1 MNVIETHG
9 LGKRY
14 GRTWALKDAAL
25 AIPAGYVVALVG
37 PNGAGKTTLLH
48 MSVGLTRPTTGRITV
63 LGDEPAGSPAALDQ
77 IAFVAQDAPLYKNLS
92 VADTLHLTRNLNWSW
107 DQQHAEVRLKE
118 LNIPLDR
125 KVGKLSGGQQ
135 AQLALTVAL
144 ARRPRLLVLDEPL
157 ASLDPLARHD
167 FMASLMAAVAEDGL
181 SVVLSSHVIADLER
195 VADYLIVLSHGQVQV
210 AGEVEGLLAGH
221 SALTGPAAAADD
233 VAERLAVVY
242 ARRADAVA
250 QLLVRTNGAAEPEPS
265 GWEAHPVGLEELV
278 LAYLRA
284 PGAAALPGPGR
295 SRALPLEAGQP
306 SEVTR

>member
-1 MNVIETHG
+1 MNVIETAG

-25 AIPAGYVVALVG
+25 VIPAGYVVALVG

-48 MSVGLTRPTTGRITV
+48 MSVGLTTPTTGRITV
-63 LGDEPAGSPAALDQ
+63 LGSEPAGSPAALNQ

-92 VADTLHLTRNLNWSW
+92 VADTLHLTRNLNRSW
-107 DQQHAEVRLKE
+107 DQRRAETRLKE
-118 LNIPLDR
+118 LGIPLNR

-135 AQLALTVAL
+135 SQLALTVAV

-157 ASLDPLARHD
+157 SSLDPLARHD

-195 VADYLIVLSHGQVQV
+195 LADYLIVLSHGQVQV

-221 SALTGPAAAADD
+221 STLTGPAAAVDD
-233 VAERLAVVY
+233 LAERLAVVN
-242 ARRADAVA
+242 ARRAGTVA
-250 QLLVRTNGAAEPEPS
+250 HLLVRNNGAAEPAPS

-278 LAYLRA
+278 LAYLRQ
-284 PGAAALPGPGR
+284 PGAAALPGP
-295 SRALPLEAGQP
+295 SHRATQDSGIRA
-306 SEVTR
+306 

>member
-1 MNVIETHG
+1 MNVIETSG

-48 MSVGLTRPTTGRITV
+48 MSVGLARPTTGQVTV
-63 LGDEPAGSPAALDQ
+63 LGSEPAGSPAALDQ
-77 IAFVAQDAPLYKNLS
+77 VAFVAQDAPLYKNLS
-92 VADTLHLTRNLNWSW
+92 VADMLHLTRNLNRSW
-107 DQQHAEVRLKE
+107 DQQRAEARLKE
-118 LNIPLDR
+118 LGIPLNR
-125 KVGKLSGGQQ
+125 KVGKLSSGQQ

-210 AGEVEGLLAGH
+210 AGEVEDLLAVH
-221 SALTGPAAAADD
+221 AMLTGPAAADD
-233 VAERLAVVY
+233 LAERLAVVH
-242 ARRADAVA
+242 ARRAGTVA
-250 QLLVRTNGAAEPEPS
+250 QLLVRNKGAAEPAPS
-265 GWEAHPVGLEELV
+265 GWEAGPVSLEELV
-278 LAYLRA
+278 LAYLRE
-284 PGAAALPGPGR
+284 PGAAALPGPA
-295 SRALPLEAGQP
+295 SATARATHDTGIPA
-306 SEVTR
+306 

>member
-1 MNVIETHG
+1 MNVIEAAG

-48 MSVGLTRPTTGRITV
+48 MSVGLTRPTAGQVTV
-63 LGDEPAGSPAALDQ
+63 LDSEPAGSPAALDQ

-92 VADTLHLTRNLNWSW
+92 VADMLHLTRNLNRRW
-107 DQQHAEVRLKE
+107 DQQRAEARLKE
-118 LNIPLDR
+118 LGIPLGR
-125 KVGKLSGGQQ
+125 KVGQLSGGQQ
-135 AQLALTVAL
+135 AQLALTLAVARL
-144 ARRPRLLVLDEPL
+144 PRLLVLDEPL

-195 VADYLIVLSHGQVQV
+195 VADYLIVLSRGQVQV
-210 AGEVEGLLAGH
+210 AGEVEELLACH
-221 SALTGPAAAADD
+221 STLTGPSSAADD

-242 ARRADAVA
+242 ARRAGTVA
-250 QLLVRTNGAAEPEPS
+250 HLLVRSKTATEPAPP

-278 LAYLRA
+278 LAYLRE
-284 PGAAALPGPGR
+284 PRAAALPGP
-295 SRALPLEAGQP
+295 SARAIQNSGIPA
-306 SEVTR
+306 

>member
-1 MNVIETHG
+1 MNVIETSG

-48 MSVGLTRPTTGRITV
+48 MAVGLTRPTAGQVMV
-63 LGDEPAGSPAALDQ
+63 LDSEYAGSPAALDQ

-92 VADTLHLTRNLNWSW
+92 AADMLHLTRNLNRRW
-107 DQQHAEVRLKE
+107 DQQRAEARLTE
-118 LNIPLDR
+118 LNIPLGR

-135 AQLALTVAL
+135 AQLALTLAL

-157 ASLDPLARHD
+157 GSLDPLARHD

-195 VADYLIVLSHGQVQV
+195 VADYLIVLSRGQVQV
-210 AGEVEGLLAGH
+210 AGEVDRLLAEH
-221 SALTGPAAAADD
+221 STLTGPAAAADD
-233 VAERLAVVY
+233 VAEKLAVVY
-242 ARRADAVA
+242 ARRAGSVA
-250 QLLVRTNGAAEPEPS
+250 QLLVRNKTAAESAPS
-265 GWEAHPVGLEELV
+265 GWEAHPVSLEEVV
-278 LAYLRA
+278 LAYLRE
-284 PGAAALPGPGR
+284 PGAAALPGPR
-295 SRALPLEAGQP
+295 PRAAQDSGIPA
-306 SEVTR
+306 

>member
-1 MNVIETHG
+1 MNVIETRG

-14 GRTWALKDAAL
+14 GRTWALRDAAL

-48 MSVGLTRPTTGRITV
+48 VSVGLTRPTTGQITV
-63 LGDEPAGSPAALDQ
+63 LGSEPAGSPAALDQ

-92 VADTLHLTRNLNWSW
+92 VADMLHLTRNLNRRW
-107 DQQHAEVRLKE
+107 DQQRAEARLKE
-118 LNIPLDR
+118 LDIPLGR

-135 AQLALTVAL
+135 AQLALTLAL

-157 ASLDPLARHD
+157 SSLDPLARHD

-195 VADYLIVLSHGQVQV
+195 VADYLIVLSRGQVQV
-210 AGEVEGLLAGH
+210 AGEVEGLLAEH
-221 SALTGPAAAADD
+221 STLTGRAAAADD

-242 ARRADAVA
+242 ARRAGTVA
-250 QLLVRTNGAAEPEPS
+250 QLLVRNNGGAEPAPT

-278 LAYLRA
+278 LAYLRE
-284 PGAAALPGPGR
+284 PGAAALPGPRLWATQDSGIT
-295 SRALPLEAGQP
+295 P
-306 SEVTR
+306 

>member
-1 MNVIETHG
+1 MNVIETSG

-14 GRTWALKDAAL
+14 GRTWALRDAAL
-25 AIPAGYVVALVG
+25 VIPAGYVVAVVG

-48 MSVGLTRPTTGRITV
+48 ISVGLTRPTAGQVTV
-63 LGDEPAGSPAALDQ
+63 LGSEPAGSPAALDQ

-92 VADTLHLTRNLNWSW
+92 VADMLHLTRNLNRRW
-107 DQQHAEVRLKE
+107 DQQRAEARLEE
-118 LNIPLDR
+118 LSIPLDR

-135 AQLALTVAL
+135 AQLALTLAL

-195 VADYLIVLSHGQVQV
+195 VADYLVVVSHGQVQV
-210 AGEVEGLLAGH
+210 AGEVEELLACH
-221 SALTGPAAAADD
+221 HLLTGPAAAADD
-233 VAERLAVVY
+233 VAQRLAVVY
-242 ARRADAVA
+242 ARRAGTMA
-250 QLLVRTNGAAEPEPS
+250 QMLVRSNEGAEPAPS

-278 LAYLRA
+278 LAYLRE
-284 PGAAALPGPGR
+284 PGAAALPGPRPRVTQDAG
-295 SRALPLEAGQP
+295 SRA
-306 SEVTR
+306 